1 MIWINYFDGSII
13 LKKEP
18 ESFFAKRLN
27 ESLDKIGFAAKGKG
41 RQVQLADQFK
51 ISHES
56 VRKWLSGKSM
66 PEISKIPELAK
77 FLNVTPEWLL
87 YGNTKIVFSNL
98 QQAMDHPWNIV
109 PLISWDEVID
119 HSDITKSFKKNPN
132 IRQQVGVYAE
142 LSQNSFA
149 VILDDDSMFP
159 RFKSGDILV
168 SDPDY
173 REHNL
178 HIGIYYIRSIGRA
191 VCRQIKITSDKK
203 ILVAHNPAYDDI
215 AINPKDKYCGSV
227 RQSIMS
233 IPG

>member
-1 MIWINYFDGSII
+1 LNQV
-13 LKKEP
+13 KEP
-18 ESFFAKRLN
+18 ESLFAKRLN
-27 ESLDKIGFAAKGKG
+27 DGLDKIGFAPKGKG
-41 RQVQLADQFK
+41 RQVKLAEQFK

-66 PEISKIPELAK
+66 PEMSKIPELAK

-87 YGNTKIVFSNL
+87 YGKTEIMFSNL
-98 QQAMDHPWNIV
+98 QHAIDHPWSTV
-109 PLISWDEVID
+109 PLISWDEVTE
-119 HSDITKSFKKNPN
+119 HANITKLFKKNPS
-132 IRQQVGVYAE
+132 IKRQVGVYAE

-178 HIGIYYIRSIGRA
+178 HISIYFVKSLGRA
-191 VCRQIKITSDKK
+191 ICRQIKMMNNKEV
-203 ILVAHNPAYDDI
+203 LVAHNPTYKDI
-215 AINPKDKYCGSV
+215 VVSSEDKYCGSV

-233 IPG
+233 IAS